1 MKKYTVQQLADLAGV
16 SVRTL
21 HHYDEIGLLQP
32 AERSEKGYRYYT
44 RNELLRLQQIMFYK
58 QLDMPLNTIAE
69 LMDSPEYNAIDA
81 LEEHRLL
88 LIKKE
93 QELGVLI
100 QTINKTIQAMKDNR
114 NIPDEELYEGFSKEQ
129 IADMRAEV
137 VARWGEDELT
147 NSEQRVQNMGKEKW
161 KEVKQEAEEIS
172 ILLASLM
179 DFPVENVKVQQAVA
193 KHYAHIGHFYEVSKE
208 RYSGLG
214 KMYVDDARFTA
225 YYEKYRPGLAKFL
238 NEAIGVFCKND
249 LKVVG

>member
-21 HHYDEIGLLQP
+21 HHYDEIGLLRP

-58 QLDMPLNTIAE
+58 QLDMPLSTIAE

-129 IADMRAEV
+129 VADMRAEV
-137 VARWGEDELT
+137 VERWGEDELT
-147 NSEQRVQNMGKEKW
+147 NSE
-161 KEVKQEAEEIS
+161 
-172 ILLASLM
+172 
-179 DFPVENVKVQQAVA
+179 
-193 KHYAHIGHFYEVSKE
+193 
-208 RYSGLG
+208 
-214 KMYVDDARFTA
+214 
-225 YYEKYRPGLAKFL
+225 
-238 NEAIGVFCKND
+238 
-249 LKVVG
+249 

>member
-1 MKKYTVQQLADLAGV
+1 MKKYTVQQLAELAGV

-58 QLDMPLNTIAE
+58 QLGMPLATIAE

-88 LIKKE
+88 LIDKE
-93 QELGVLI
+93 RELSVLI
-100 QTINKTIQAMKDNR
+100 KTIDKTIQAMKN
-114 NIPDEELYEGFSKEQ
+114 NKVIPDEELYEGFSKEQ

-137 VARWGEDELT
+137 VERWGEDELI
-147 NSEQRVQNMGKEKW
+147 NSEQRVQSMGKEKW
-161 KEVKQEAEEIS
+161 NEVKHEAEEIS
-172 ILLASLM
+172 MLLASLM
-179 DFPVENVKVQQAVA
+179 DLPVDNVRVQQAMA

-214 KMYVDDARFTA
+214 KMYVDDPRFAA
-225 YYEKYRPGLAKFL
+225 YYENYRPGLAIFL
-238 NEAIGVFCKND
+238 HEAIEVFCANG
-249 LKVVG
+249 LNVIE

>member
-1 MKKYTVQQLADLAGV
+1 
-16 SVRTL
+16 
-21 HHYDEIGLLQP
+21 
-32 AERSEKGYRYYT
+32 
-44 RNELLRLQQIMFYK
+44 
-58 QLDMPLNTIAE
+58 
-69 LMDSPEYNAIDA
+69 
-81 LEEHRLL
+81 
-88 LIKKE
+88 
-93 QELGVLI
+93 
-100 QTINKTIQAMKDNR
+100 MKDNR

-129 IADMRAEV
+129 IADMRAEL

-172 ILLASLM
+172 ILLATLM
-179 DFPVENVKVQQAVA
+179 DLPVDDIKVQQAVA
-193 KHYAHIGHFYEVSKE
+193 IHYAHIGHFYEVSKE

-238 NEAIGVFCKND
+238 HEAIEVFCKNN